1 VAGIDLHAHSSLSDG
16 TFTPEEV
23 IDLAAER
30 GLSGVA
36 LTDHDTTEGL
46 ERARAAADRHGLELV
61 PGVEFSAMYEGSSI
75 HVLCYWMD
83 PAHRELQAELRRLR
97 DDRFRRG
104 ERMVE
109 KLQGLGYPVSFERV
123 RQISGGGNIVRPHV
137 AQALVEAGVVAT
149 EKDAY
154 TSELIADG
162 GKADVQKHALH
173 PLDALDLIR
182 RSGGVCVL
190 AHPGM
195 WGHQRETP
203 DELIEV
209 MAKRGMAGL
218 EVDHPDHTPDQAARY
233 RAMAARLGLV
243 PTGASDCHGTR
254 FDPVRLGTFTT
265 DPARITELRERVH
278 QARST
283 QATASP
289 APGPTAERERPA
301 PR

>member
-1 VAGIDLHAHSSLSDG
+1 MAGIDLHAHSSLSDG

-23 IDLAAER
+23 MALAAER
-30 GLSGVA
+30 RLPGVA
-36 LTDHDTTEGL
+36 LTDHDTTDGL
-46 ERARAAADRHGLELV
+46 VRAEEAAARHGLELV

-83 PAHRELQAELRRLR
+83 PAHDELQAELRRLR

-109 KLQGLGYPVSFERV
+109 KLQRLGYPVSFERV
-123 RQISGGGNIVRPHV
+123 REISGGGNIVRPHV

-154 TSELIADG
+154 TEELIADG

-195 WGHQRETP
+195 WGHQQQTP
-203 DELIEV
+203 DDLIEA
-209 MAKRGMAGL
+209 MAERGMAGL
-218 EVDHPDHTPDQAARY
+218 EVDHPDHQPEQRARY
-233 RAMAARLGLV
+233 RAMAGRLGLV

-265 DPARITELRERVH
+265 DPARVAELRERVPE
-278 QARST
+278 AR
-283 QATASP
+283 TARDSAGP
-289 APGPTAERERPA
+289 AAGRGLAA